1 MFDRLGFCNMQL
13 DEPAYQALVKANKDG
28 VEAMRMLSINN
39 VAEFTEWYQDA
50 MCEKFSFIGLFT
62 A

>member
-1 MFDRLGFCNMQL
+1 MQL